1 MSLLPVS
8 TPRSADAL
16 TQQRLIRQLNSDSL
30 ALENLYTQLSTGQRV
45 NTLSDDPAAAIT
57 AISLQASLEYSDTM
71 LRNSQSAEGY
81 LNVTDTVSADIDN
94 ALIGAQG
101 TIIAGAQEPL
111 SDSERDAYAQDIA
124 LAIDRLVNA
133 ANQSYRGHYVL
144 GGAVDQAPPL
154 AREEDF
160 VVWSGEPAL
169 QSTRIS
175 KDWLLTTGIN
185 AQESLGV
192 GAAIA
197 TGSDL
202 DPAVTKET
210 PLSSLYGGS
219 GVPPGVIRASA
230 GDGWTDIDLRT
241 AKTVGDIQDA
251 LNAVSLSDRPLSVTL
266 STTGIS
272 IDYAD
277 GLGGTLS
284 IDDVG
289 EGKTAELL
297 GVRNPQGFNGVPL
310 VSHNLDPALTGAI
323 KLTNVDGG
331 AGVDVT
337 AGIKIEQG
345 NRSFEVDLSQAET
358 IEDVVVAIN
367 NSGADVKASLD
378 GKSGRIQIAGLAD
391 GVDYA
396 ITENGG
402 TVAEQLGLR
411 TSTAA
416 TKLSE
421 LNRGLGYLTNNGP
434 DLTIS
439 RTDGVVLEID
449 VEGAGTVGDVIDRIN
464 NHVDNIGPNAV
475 TASLRT
481 DGNGIQ
487 LASIAGTETLTVGQP
502 TGSTVGEALG
512 LIAAGQTESQAI
524 DEAGTSVIRGSDYKP
539 VETGGTLDTLLR
551 MQKAIRA
558 GDIPEITRLAPL
570 MEDHLNQSVQMRAEV
585 GTRVQ
590 NLDNVRQQTE
600 ELSIELQAQLS
611 NQIDADFA
619 SVISEMTA
627 RQQAMQASL
636 QVTAQISQLTVLNF
650 L

>member
-8 TPRSADAL
+8 TPRTSDAL
-16 TQQRLIRQLNSDSL
+16 TQQRLIRQLNTDSL

-57 AISLQASLEYSDTM
+57 AISLQASQEYSATM
-71 LRNSQSAEGY
+71 LRNAQSAEGY
-81 LNVTDTVSADIDN
+81 LNVTDTVSATIDN
-94 ALIGAQG
+94 ALIEAQG

-111 SDSERDAYAQDIA
+111 GDEERDAYAQSLA
-124 LAIDRLVNA
+124 LTIDRLITA
-133 ANQSYRGHYVL
+133 SNQSYRGHYVL
-144 GGAVDQAPPL
+144 GGAIDQSPPL

-160 VVWSGEPAL
+160 VVWSGQPAL
-169 QSTRIS
+169 QSTQIS
-175 KDWLLTTGIN
+175 KDWLLNTGVN

-192 GAAIA
+192 GASIA
-197 TGSDL
+197 SSSDL
-202 DPAVTKET
+202 DAAVTRET
-210 PLSSLYGGS
+210 QLKDLYGGS
-219 GVPPGVIRASA
+219 GVPPGVIRAS
-230 GDGWTDIDLRT
+230 GGESWTDIDLRA
-241 AKTVGDIQDA
+241 AKTVGDLQDA
-251 LNAVSLSDRPLSVTL
+251 LNNISLEERPLSVSL
-266 STTGIS
+266 SSTGIS

-297 GVRNPQGFNGVPL
+297 GIRNPQGYSGLPL
-310 VSHNLDPALTGAI
+310 VSHNLDPVLTGSVQ
-323 KLTNVDGG
+323 LTDVAGG
-331 AGVDVT
+331 AGIDVS
-337 AGIKIEQG
+337 AGIRIEQG
-345 NRSFEVDLSQAET
+345 SRSFTVDLSQAET
-358 IEDVVVAIN
+358 IEDVAVAIN
-367 NSGADVKASLD
+367 LSGADVRATINQTT
-378 GKSGRIQIAGLAD
+378 GKIQIAGLAD
-391 GVDYA
+391 GVDYS

-402 TVAEQLGLR
+402 TAAEQLGLR

-416 TKLSE
+416 TKLTE
-421 LNRGLGYLTNNGP
+421 LNRGLGYETTNGT

-439 RTDGVVLEID
+439 RTDGSLLEID
-449 VEGAGTVGDVIDRIN
+449 VDGAETVGDVIDRIN

-487 LASIAGTETLTVGQP
+487 LQSIAGTSTLTIGQP
-502 TGSTVGEALG
+502 TGSSVGEALG
-512 LIAAGQTESQAI
+512 LIAAGTEETEAV
-524 DEAGTSVIRGSDYKP
+524 DEAGNAVIRGTDYRP
-539 VETGGTLDTLLR
+539 VETGSTIDTLLR
-551 MQKAIRA
+551 MRTAIQE
-558 GDIPEITRLAPL
+558 GDIPEITRLAPR
-570 MEDHLNQSVQMRAEV
+570 MDQHLQQSVQMRADV
-585 GTRVQ
+585 GSRVQ

-600 ELSIELQAQLS
+600 ELSIELSAQLS